1 MNNIWKRSLSVLLAL
16 VMVVGM
22 LPMNA
27 LAAEEASGDYAES
40 EVIETDVP
48 DCAEGH
54 TWGLWEPTEDESA
67 EYRVCAVCGET
78 ETYVY
83 EVEETVVAAAQASAE
98 EEKPEPADLADA
110 EGIIWMDEDKHNNSG
125 NGYFKGQIMKG
136 NLDNIIRKAV
146 GLDYDNEDIK
156 VTYDGMD
163 VGNIY
168 ALAMYQDKLNKL
180 QDDLTNAVTNHQLV
194 TFNVGGTDKDI
205 AFLNILS
212 VSVQFANEEIN
223 GKAAPA
229 GLADQVAAKLAA
241 VENSVQIKHYDQNY
255 VISLD
260 EAGADISAYTNDY
273 AWPEAGEE
281 VVAAEVA
288 VTIYDSVDGEPYT
301 KYGEVVLKDTR
312 KVFAVAYLD
321 EDGSVLLSESVVEN
335 EATPVCNPTR
345 TYYTLSWDKKV
356 AATVTEDVTYT
367 AVWTPNLDVNGNK
380 IADQEESFTVSYVD
394 GLGNTLLEKS
404 VKWGKATPSCNPS
417 RQYYTFEGWDKEV
430 AATVTENA
438 TYTAVW
444 KAINDH
450 DGDNIANEE
459 EHWTVTYVD
468 EDGSEIASYSIL
480 WGEAT
485 QMPDD
490 PERPDTGYR
499 FGGWSPAVAAKVTGN
514 AEYTATWTNSSIV
527 TFDMYGFVFTQP
539 ANAENKVGNP
549 TPDTDDDGVVW
560 EGWFYTNENGVEVQ
574 WDFNNKV
581 EKDITLVAK
590 YADDIDNDGLA
601 DGTAEDPFIEY
612 VFVYTNPEGVSFE
625 MERISSLSGETFA
638 WLNED
643 NTIDATKKAP
653 EDTDDDGYIFLSW
666 REPVVSGKAGNLV
679 YTYYA
684 ENGYDRNNNGV
695 QDGGMY
701 GDPVT
706 MYDFYVKGENVAH
719 VDWLKGEPEVN
730 PDDYIPVLTAPEV
743 FDGWDVKKDVAPSN
757 DVIYTYTANIIND
770 ANGNGTPDEEEVD
783 KLVLNTEIGQLVNGV
798 LFDAHGNKI
807 EVQNGG
813 ENQLMKNAEGELIF
827 SLQNDTIIKVTP
839 AEGYY
844 VNDITLTGPNTAG
857 WVLEWNDDYSATYA
871 KASVYLRAG
880 VANNAEES
888 AYTINVDLQPV
899 EFQYKINNNNLE
911 LDITKVAEYDAEK
924 IYNELISNPG
934 YAEGTVT
941 VAYLDARSNVAEEYR
956 TVHLHKIIE
965 DLVSDG
971 NIVSAAKGFVAE
983 TIVVDLDDAWVDVDG
998 ESSTYYQTAD
1008 EAAIAY
1014 LDANGFLDANGKI
1027 IVDNLIAAVDTL
1039 EDDLTNAV
1047 QNNTM
1052 LSPFSYIEEG
1062 KEWDLRS
1069 LRITFANKK
1078 FTIVDDDCTVQ
1089 LKETRSEVSIAADP
1103 MTLSYYQVNDD
1114 VLKNNVKVID
1124 KNGDDVTAEVK
1135 DYIKLSYDKNV
1146 GVNTVSVE
1154 LPQTGAYKAAKGSF
1168 QLTVK
1173 PTAVSFEVPN
1183 VAIAMDEVN
1192 NFTFEAVKPVVSPA
1206 NFTDYVQIIAG
1217 VDVSG
1222 LDLDVQKN
1230 PTEVDL
1236 NNVQIK
1242 AWIKLPAGL
1251 YTEVMNAAGLGTG
1264 FHTVDQIKAAL
1275 AGTPVDG
1282 KLPLDKITSA
1292 LDKGV
1297 GKVEEYLHNKVGIET
1312 ELTICFESDAV
1323 PNTAGAYINYV
1334 TTMDAL
1340 LSMGGEESN
1349 APSNYDITPGT
1360 GIIVIHPLVVLPNNG
1375 IQLFLDETSNTQ
1387 NIFEII
1393 IDGENKNLG
1402 ILHNGAVLEDD
1413 VYYFGVTTH
1422 ANLYMETVGP
1432 KEAGIYVAAAVSYD
1446 GDTKLGSDM
1455 AVMLLAPEISN
1466 IEVDSQEIKYDG
1478 EAHKLVPA
1486 VTDSKGNVLTEG
1498 VGITMITG
1506 SVAVD
1511 AGSTNVGLSDI
1522 SANLNIDFPKA
1533 LDDAWNTYVASNY
1546 DVPEEIT
1553 VQTVLNFLDW
1563 CKTQIDTKVPVDLL
1577 TKVVDQS
1584 YITKAQD
1591 YAKAG
1596 IEKIKAQLE
1605 KLPDVNA
1612 TVTFEDNKQF
1622 TEHGIYV
1629 YCGVV
1634 TDPDLLPDA
1643 NAGVLVI
1650 YTADTF
1656 LMKDTVK
1663 VYNGQ
1668 EQYPDIIDE
1677 TGRDRI
1683 DMIVDRT
1690 ANRVN
1695 FIMLDADAEKLIAKI
1710 EEKLGVTINGNEIA
1724 LQELYDRSG
1733 KKAEDLA
1740 NTIIDFIWE
1749 QVPERL
1755 TNRFPGAADKVE
1767 EMIEK
1772 LEAKLPGVRTK
1783 LINKLVEL
1791 DKLPDDL
1798 TLAFNKPGAIEV
1810 GTYEFHSFSYEIG
1823 HTTAMLEIIEE
1834 EQLGTIGLGEWRMD
1848 LDSVVYLNYYPA
1860 LEGFSEG
1867 FDFANRGGVVL
1878 WTGESAPTSR
1888 YAIEDG
1894 KPNTVTV
1901 PGMRQNQTT
1910 GEWYVRT
1917 DEIFAKNLGDIHYIR
1932 PYITD
1937 VNGEMIY
1944 LDGAPY
1950 YSPAEYCYD
1959 ILKNMAEEEDT
1970 RYVCA
1975 ALLEYGASAQTYFD
1989 WKTGNLV
1996 TSIPAEYKIDMS
2008 IYDLSFQSSYLNA
2021 CEPTAHVR
2029 SIAGTL
2035 SGIRL
2040 NDANQD
2046 IITHNKQTLDLQGA
2060 IRLSVGFDI
2069 DKDVIAESEI
2079 KNAVVMFWTEDQIA
2093 VLSDLSDDTV
2103 NASNT
2108 YFCEMTKA
2116 PVENDEYAVYLG
2128 EYMGKSD
2135 HILAKNLGGV
2145 VYYSC
2150 RIEMNDG
2157 TVYRSGLG
2165 YYSPEKFVED
2175 HLNDGVDNKADPVCE
2190 RIAVYGEMARK
2201 RFAEK

>member
-312 KVFAVAYLD
+312 KVFTVAYLD

-404 VKWGKATPSCNPS
+404 IKWGKATPSCNPS

-459 EHWTVTYVD
+459 EHWTITYVD
-468 EDGSEIASYSIL
+468 KDGSEIASYSIL

-485 QMPDD
+485 KMPDD
-490 PERPDTGYR
+490 PERPGTGYR

-574 WDFNNKV
+574 WDFNNEV

-590 YADDIDNDGLA
+590 YADDIDNDGLK
-601 DGTAEDPFIEY
+601 DGTAEDPYITHIYVNGEMVIENT
-612 VFVYTNPEGVSFE
+612 VLN
-625 MERISSLSGETFA
+625 GETV
-638 WLNED
+638 EHESV
-643 NTIDATKKAP
+643 T
-653 EDTDDDGYIFLSW
+653 DTDDDGFIFQGWEL
-666 REPVVSGKAGNLV
+666 VSTEEN
-679 YTYYA
+679 
-684 ENGYDRNNNGV
+684 ENGITVVYKYQAIIKSDMNNNGIA
-695 QDGGMY
+695 DGSAE
-701 GDPVT
+701 DPVH
-706 MYDFYVKGENVAH
+706 MYEFWYDGNKIGGEM
-719 VDWLKGEPEVN
+719 WLKDMPEV
-730 PDDYIPVLTAPEV
+730 DTDKYIATLNLTYPQVFVKWIEEV
-743 FDGWDVKKDVAPSN
+743 TDNSEGSMIAH
-757 DVIYTYTANIIND
+757 IYTAVVIND

-839 AEGYY
+839 TEGYY

-1230 PTEVDL
+1230 PAEVDL

-1478 EAHKLVPA
+1478 EAHKLVPT

-1823 HTTAMLEIIEE
+1823 HTTAMLEIIDEV
-1834 EQLGTIGLGEWRMD
+1834 TIGTFSPLYGSLELESWVHYNFKVQLKDFNMD
-1848 LDSVVYLNYYPA
+1848 HVAEMGLLQFNTKAANKDDSNINTADDINRYETA
-1860 LEGFSEG
+1860 EKIAAMKDSEG
-1867 FDFANRGGVVL
+1867 YYHFKTDGV
-1878 WTGESAPTSR
+1878 P
-1888 YAIEDG
+1888 
-1894 KPNTVTV
+1894 
-1901 PGMRQNQTT
+1901 
-1910 GEWYVRT
+1910 
-1917 DEIFAKNLGDIHYIR
+1917 AKNLGDDGWYRVYVKMIDGTMAYSGRYRYSARVYAEQILPR
-1932 PYITD
+1932 NDYSD
-1937 VNGEMIY
+1937 EMKE
-1944 LDGAPY
+1944 LAV
-1950 YSPAEYCYD
+1950 AV
-1959 ILKNMAEEEDT
+1959 LN
-1970 RYVCA
+1970 
-1975 ALLEYGASAQTYFD
+1975 YGAAAQVNFGHNTNSLMNYVDNKVTADDLARVRIFDAASMIDERIPKDDSKYGVFATKNADVFPSNPRMNLTLLDAITMNVEYTYVGDSAAESGILLWTEADYLAASELTWENATENFIGAD
-1989 WKTGNLV
+1989 NNTIALSYAGVPAKEMAKTV
-1996 TSIPAEYKIDMS
+1996 FICAYVKTD
-2008 IYDLSFQSSYLNA
+2008 
-2021 CEPTAHVR
+2021 
-2029 SIAGTL
+2029 AGYAY
-2035 SGIRL
+2035 SGIRRVSIDYYAQLIL
-2040 NDANQD
+2040 NDNY
-2046 IITHNKQTLDLQGA
+2046 
-2060 IRLSVGFDI
+2060 
-2069 DKDVIAESEI
+2069 
-2079 KNAVVMFWTEDQIA
+2079 
-2093 VLSDLSDDTV
+2093 SD
-2103 NASNT
+2103 
-2108 YFCEMTKA
+2108 EM
-2116 PVENDEYAVYLG
+2116 
-2128 EYMGKSD
+2128 
-2135 HILAKNLGGV
+2135 KNLASHMV
-2145 VYYSC
+2145 
-2150 RIEMNDG
+2150 
-2157 TVYRSGLG
+2157 
-2165 YYSPEKFVED
+2165 
-2175 HLNDGVDNKADPVCE
+2175 
-2190 RIAVYGEMARK
+2190 VYGEC
-2201 RFAEK
+2201 AEDYFVKKGEQE

>member
-1 MNNIWKRSLSVLLAL
+1 MNNIWKRSLSMLLAL

-404 VKWGKATPSCNPS
+404 IKWGKATPSCNPS

-450 DGDNIANEE
+450 DSDNIANEE
-459 EHWTVTYVD
+459 EYWTVTYVD
-468 EDGSEIASYSIL
+468 KDGSEIASYSIL

-485 QMPDD
+485 KMPDD
-490 PERPDTGYR
+490 PERPGTGYR

-574 WDFNNKV
+574 WDFNNEV

-590 YADDIDNDGLA
+590 YADDIDNDGLK
-601 DGTAEDPFIEY
+601 DGTAEDPYITHIYVNGEMVIENT
-612 VFVYTNPEGVSFE
+612 VLN
-625 MERISSLSGETFA
+625 GETV
-638 WLNED
+638 EHESV
-643 NTIDATKKAP
+643 T
-653 EDTDDDGYIFLSW
+653 DTDDDGFIFQGWEL
-666 REPVVSGKAGNLV
+666 VSTEEN
-679 YTYYA
+679 
-684 ENGYDRNNNGV
+684 ENGITVVYKYQAIIKSDMNNNGIA
-695 QDGGMY
+695 DGSAE
-701 GDPVT
+701 DPVH
-706 MYDFYVKGENVAH
+706 MYEFWYDGNKIGGEM
-719 VDWLKGEPEVN
+719 WLKDMPEV
-730 PDDYIPVLTAPEV
+730 DTDKYIATLNLTYPQVFVKWIEEV
-743 FDGWDVKKDVAPSN
+743 TDNSEGSMIAH
-757 DVIYTYTANIIND
+757 IYTAVVIND

-1230 PTEVDL
+1230 PAEVDL

-1478 EAHKLVPA
+1478 EAHKLVPT

-1823 HTTAMLEIIEE
+1823 HTTAMLEIIDEV
-1834 EQLGTIGLGEWRMD
+1834 TIGTFSPLYGSLELESWVHYNFKVQLQDFNMD
-1848 LDSVVYLNYYPA
+1848 HVAEMGLLQFNTKAANKDDSNINTADDINRYETA
-1860 LEGFSEG
+1860 EKIAAMKDSEG
-1867 FDFANRGGVVL
+1867 YYHFKTDGV
-1878 WTGESAPTSR
+1878 P
-1888 YAIEDG
+1888 
-1894 KPNTVTV
+1894 
-1901 PGMRQNQTT
+1901 
-1910 GEWYVRT
+1910 
-1917 DEIFAKNLGDIHYIR
+1917 AKNLGDDGWYRVYVKMIDGTMAYSGRYRYSARVYAEQILPR
-1932 PYITD
+1932 NDYSD
-1937 VNGEMIY
+1937 EMKE
-1944 LDGAPY
+1944 LAV
-1950 YSPAEYCYD
+1950 AV
-1959 ILKNMAEEEDT
+1959 LN
-1970 RYVCA
+1970 
-1975 ALLEYGASAQTYFD
+1975 YGAAAQVNFGHNTNSLMNYVDNKVTADDLARVRIFDAASMIDERIPKDDSKYGVFATKNADVFPSNPRMNLTLLDAITMNVEYTYVGDSAAESGILLWTEADYLAASELTWENATENFIGAD
-1989 WKTGNLV
+1989 NNTIALSYAGVPAKEMAKTV
-1996 TSIPAEYKIDMS
+1996 FICAYVKTD
-2008 IYDLSFQSSYLNA
+2008 
-2021 CEPTAHVR
+2021 
-2029 SIAGTL
+2029 AGYAY
-2035 SGIRL
+2035 SGIRRVSIDYYAQLIL
-2040 NDANQD
+2040 NDNY
-2046 IITHNKQTLDLQGA
+2046 
-2060 IRLSVGFDI
+2060 
-2069 DKDVIAESEI
+2069 
-2079 KNAVVMFWTEDQIA
+2079 
-2093 VLSDLSDDTV
+2093 SD
-2103 NASNT
+2103 
-2108 YFCEMTKA
+2108 EM
-2116 PVENDEYAVYLG
+2116 
-2128 EYMGKSD
+2128 
-2135 HILAKNLGGV
+2135 KNLASHMV
-2145 VYYSC
+2145 
-2150 RIEMNDG
+2150 
-2157 TVYRSGLG
+2157 
-2165 YYSPEKFVED
+2165 
-2175 HLNDGVDNKADPVCE
+2175 
-2190 RIAVYGEMARK
+2190 VYGEC
-2201 RFAEK
+2201 AEDYFVKKGEQE

>member
-417 RQYYTFEGWDKEV
+417 RQYYTFDGWDKEV

-459 EHWTVTYVD
+459 EHWTITYVD
-468 EDGSEIASYSIL
+468 KDGSEIASYSIL

-485 QMPDD
+485 KMPDD
-490 PERPDTGYR
+490 PERPGTGYR
-499 FGGWSPAVAAKVTGN
+499 FGGWSPAVAAKVTGD

-527 TFDMYGFVFTQP
+527 TFNMYGFVFTQP

-574 WDFNNKV
+574 WDFNNEV

-601 DGTAEDPFIEY
+601 DGTAEDPYITHIYVNGEMVIENT
-612 VFVYTNPEGVSFE
+612 VLN
-625 MERISSLSGETFA
+625 GETV
-638 WLNED
+638 EHESV
-643 NTIDATKKAP
+643 T
-653 EDTDDDGYIFLSW
+653 DTDDDGFIFQGWEL
-666 REPVVSGKAGNLV
+666 VSTEEN
-679 YTYYA
+679 
-684 ENGYDRNNNGV
+684 ENGITVVYKYQAIIKSDMNNNGIA
-695 QDGGMY
+695 DGSAE
-701 GDPVT
+701 DPVH
-706 MYDFYVKGENVAH
+706 MYEFWYDGNKIGGEM
-719 VDWLKGEPEVN
+719 WLKDMPEV
-730 PDDYIPVLTAPEV
+730 DTDKYIATLNLTYPQVFVKWIEEV
-743 FDGWDVKKDVAPSN
+743 TDNSEGSMIAH
-757 DVIYTYTANIIND
+757 IYTAVVIND

-813 ENQLMKNAEGELIF
+813 ENQLMKNEEGELIF

-1478 EAHKLVPA
+1478 EAHKLVPT

-1823 HTTAMLEIIEE
+1823 HTTAMLEIIDEV
-1834 EQLGTIGLGEWRMD
+1834 TIGTFSPLYGSLELESWVHYNFKVQLKDFNMD
-1848 LDSVVYLNYYPA
+1848 HVAEMGLLQFNTKAANKDDSNINTADDINRYETA
-1860 LEGFSEG
+1860 EKIAAMKDSEG
-1867 FDFANRGGVVL
+1867 YYHFKTDGV
-1878 WTGESAPTSR
+1878 P
-1888 YAIEDG
+1888 
-1894 KPNTVTV
+1894 
-1901 PGMRQNQTT
+1901 
-1910 GEWYVRT
+1910 
-1917 DEIFAKNLGDIHYIR
+1917 AKNLGDDGWYRVYVKMIDGTMAYSGRYRYSARVYAEQILPR
-1932 PYITD
+1932 NDYSD
-1937 VNGEMIY
+1937 EMKE
-1944 LDGAPY
+1944 LAV
-1950 YSPAEYCYD
+1950 AV
-1959 ILKNMAEEEDT
+1959 LN
-1970 RYVCA
+1970 
-1975 ALLEYGASAQTYFD
+1975 YGAAAQVNFGHNTNSLMNYVDNKVTADDLARVRIFDAASMIDERIPKDDSKYGVFATKNADVFPSNPRMNLTLLDAITMNVEYTYVGDSAAESGILLWTEADYLAASELTWENATENFIGAD
-1989 WKTGNLV
+1989 NNTIALSYAGVPAKEMAKTV
-1996 TSIPAEYKIDMS
+1996 FICAYVKTD
-2008 IYDLSFQSSYLNA
+2008 
-2021 CEPTAHVR
+2021 
-2029 SIAGTL
+2029 AGYAY
-2035 SGIRL
+2035 SGIRRVSIDYYAQLIL
-2040 NDANQD
+2040 NDNY
-2046 IITHNKQTLDLQGA
+2046 
-2060 IRLSVGFDI
+2060 
-2069 DKDVIAESEI
+2069 
-2079 KNAVVMFWTEDQIA
+2079 
-2093 VLSDLSDDTV
+2093 SD
-2103 NASNT
+2103 
-2108 YFCEMTKA
+2108 EM
-2116 PVENDEYAVYLG
+2116 
-2128 EYMGKSD
+2128 
-2135 HILAKNLGGV
+2135 KNLASHMV
-2145 VYYSC
+2145 
-2150 RIEMNDG
+2150 
-2157 TVYRSGLG
+2157 
-2165 YYSPEKFVED
+2165 
-2175 HLNDGVDNKADPVCE
+2175 
-2190 RIAVYGEMARK
+2190 VYGEC
-2201 RFAEK
+2201 AEDYFVKKGEQE